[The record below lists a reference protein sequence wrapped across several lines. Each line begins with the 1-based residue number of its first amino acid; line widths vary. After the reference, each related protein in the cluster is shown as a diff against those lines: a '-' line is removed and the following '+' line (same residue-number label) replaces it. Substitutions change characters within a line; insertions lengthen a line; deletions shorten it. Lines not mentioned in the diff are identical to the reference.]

1 MSRTAYWI
9 VNFTFDL
16 LKCLLVSFMI
26 LILIEVYDLS
36 FPDAWTLLIQYPFA
50 IVPFTYATSF
60 MFSKESTAQNCTIFF
75 HMVLGS
81 VASSSI
87 FVMRLIRQTEEQGD
101 SLNDLMKI
109 FPSYA
114 LSSGMLYSSSK
125 M

>member
-87 FVMRLIRQTEEQGD
+87 FVMRLIR
-101 SLNDLMKI
+101 
-109 FPSYA
+109 
-114 LSSGMLYSSSK
+114 
-125 M
+125 